1 MRLFIT
7 LSRRS
12 LAVILALVIILLI
25 ITAQIFSQKSSSI
38 DGSTNSIRVEYLNS
52 LKLYVDDASVLSKDI
67 IIPESFTE
75 VYKNYNKLQKKSGF
89 DLSEYKGKKA
99 TVYTYKLN
107 EINNVNIIV
116 CNGQII
122 GGDISNIKLNGEM
135 KPLK

>member
-52 LKLYVDDASVLSKDI
+52 LKLYVDDTSVLSKDI

-89 DLSEYKGKKA
+89 DLSKYKGRKA

-107 EINNVNIIV
+107 ETNNVNIIV

-135 KPLK
+135 KSLK